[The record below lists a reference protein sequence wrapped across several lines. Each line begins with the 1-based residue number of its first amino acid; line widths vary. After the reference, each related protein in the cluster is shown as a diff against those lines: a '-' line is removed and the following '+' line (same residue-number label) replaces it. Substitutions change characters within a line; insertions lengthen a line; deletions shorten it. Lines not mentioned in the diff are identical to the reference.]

1 MFGLEEEDP
10 CELMQE
16 FSENTTYTI
25 YVCRYLA
32 APKNGVYIL
41 RGVVVN
47 QIEISDDETEELAAS
62 QRAVSK
68 EDTKQ
73 SVVSNSTPRNYTV
86 TVVDNSDT
94 NIKRSVKRTNTKQSQ
109 NAVINTQNSSA
120 VPQTTNT
127 TPVISRKYDVT
138 VPEDS
143 NSLKLR
149 FVRKKARNNS
159 VTDSDSDVEIV
170 SVTSNINKNVSNT
183 AISPSSLLNSLTITD
198 KQTVAKSA
206 DHSPS
211 SLIKSISLNDNVQ
224 VETVQTS
231 TVKSSAAMKTD
242 NRQTV
247 NRRRVSFSEG
257 KENACAGSVKCD
269 TNLVVRLEKL
279 NPNVAK
285 LQKIEETPVEMDT
298 EIRSR
303 LRISTRRASQHQT
316 NSSLTPV
323 RKSSRQT
330 PRISYAE
337 SDVLLPLRQTSH
349 GSYTEADII
358 SPLRRSSRQKSV
370 KQYDDYVLPKGR
382 KEETPPKTPL
392 NEDVVKSARSKA
404 KRTSAVPDEPMMTT
418 PKKQSRVVGTPKSTR
433 MLVKNMTPA
442 IEERDEMMDVCG
454 TPMQRARAGLSFY
467 KLPAKTP
474 CRENEYMNIYT
485 FVSGRLR
492 DQTSGCVILCLK

>member
-1 MFGLEEEDP
+1 MYGLEEEDP

-16 FSENTTYTI
+16 FSENTTDTI

-41 RGVVVN
+41 RGAVVN

-62 QRAVSK
+62 QSK
-68 EDTKQ
+68 EDTNQ
-73 SVVSNSTPRNYTV
+73 SIVSNGTPRIYTV
-86 TVVDNSDT
+86 TEVDNSDT
-94 NIKRSVKRTNTKQSQ
+94 NIKLSVKRTNTKQ
-109 NAVINTQNSSA
+109 NAVTNTQNSSA
-120 VPQTTNT
+120 VTHTTNT

-149 FVRKKARNNS
+149 FVRKKALNNS
-159 VTDSDSDVEIV
+159 ATDSDSDVEIV
-170 SVTSNINKNVSNT
+170 SVTKTINKSVSNT

-198 KQTVAKSA
+198 KETVTKSP

-224 VETVQTS
+224 VETTQTP

-247 NRRRVSFSEG
+247 NRRRVSFSDG
-257 KENACAGSVKCD
+257 KENAGAGSVNYE
-269 TNLVVRLEKL
+269 TNLVVQLEKL

-285 LQKIEETPVEMDT
+285 LQRIEETPVEMDT

-316 NSSLTPV
+316 NDSLTPV
-323 RKSSRQT
+323 RKSLRQT
-330 PRISYAE
+330 PRVSY
-337 SDVLLPLRQTSH
+337 R
-349 GSYTEADII
+349 EADII
-358 SPLRRSSRQKSV
+358 LSSLRQSYADADILSPLRRSSRQKNV
-370 KQYDDYVLPKGR
+370 KQYDDYVLPKVR
-382 KEETPPKTPL
+382 KEETPPMTPV

-404 KRTSAVPDEPMMTT
+404 KRTTSAVRDEPMMTT
-418 PKKQSRVVGTPKSTR
+418 PKKQLRVIGTPKSTR
-433 MLVKNMTPA
+433 ILVKNLTPA

-492 DQTSGCVILCLK
+492 DQTSGCVIVFKMTQVH